1 MQHPDEGTIHSWL
14 DGALSADEAARV
26 EAHVK
31 DCPQCAAAV
40 AEARGFIAA
49 SSRILTA
56 LDNAPRGVMPAAVP
70 RKRFDPLVWRVA
82 AALLVVAAG
91 TLVVVR
97 SPSGRSM
104 EAVATDSA
112 SSMPKAATAVE
123 VPAAPPQESQ
133 SASAASAPG
142 AVSPRAV
149 SPAAKNAPISA
160 AAKSAAKQPD
170 AIRRVEASQTAAQGF
185 AKGATRPDQNV
196 AGALG
201 AEASALPRPPAP
213 ARVADA
219 LTMERAAESDTLRVI
234 GAPRRIGANVTVY
247 EIAGDTVTLT
257 ESKRISLSGVVAT
270 GAAAGREM
278 AGKAAQD
285 RRKATAL
292 ATPDSAVRVA
302 AEAAAPPSLAP
313 MSRAAQV
320 DSASVLHTIT
330 WSDPAT
336 GTTFALTGR
345 MPEARLQQIR
355 IRIEQQRAAAEK
367 NP

>member
-14 DGALSADEAARV
+14 DGALSPDEAAQV

-97 SPSGRSM
+97 SPGGKSM

-112 SSMPKAATAVE
+112 SSLSKAATAVE
-123 VPAAPPQESQ
+123 LPAAPPQESQ
-133 SASAASAPG
+133 SAPAASA
-142 AVSPRAV
+142 PRAV
-149 SPAAKNAPISA
+149 SPAAKNAPIGA

-170 AIRRVEASQTAAQGF
+170 AGRRVEASQTTAQGF
-185 AKGATRPDQNV
+185 AKGAARPDQNV
-196 AGALG
+196 AAALG
-201 AEASALPRPPAP
+201 AEASALSRPPAP

-219 LTMERAAESDTLRVI
+219 LTMERVAESDTLRVI
-234 GAPRRIGANVTVY
+234 GSQRRIAANVTVY

-257 ESKRISLSGVVAT
+257 ESKRLSLSGVVAT
-270 GAAAGREM
+270 GVAARREM

-302 AEAAAPPSLAP
+302 AAAAGPPSLAP

-330 WSDPAT
+330 WSEPAT

>member
-14 DGALSADEAARV
+14 DGALSADDAARV

-31 DCPQCAAAV
+31 DCPRCAAAV

-70 RKRFDPLVWRVA
+70 RKRIDPMVWRVA

-97 SPSGRSM
+97 SPGGRSM

-112 SSMPKAATAVE
+112 SSMPKAGAAVE
-123 VPAAPPQESQ
+123 VPAAAPQESQ
-133 SASAASAPG
+133 SALAAST
-142 AVSPRAV
+142 PRAV
-149 SPAAKNAPISA
+149 LPAAKNAPISTGV
-160 AAKSAAKQPD
+160 KSAAKQPD
-170 AIRRVEASQTAAQGF
+170 AVRRVEASQAAAQGF
-185 AKGATRPDQNV
+185 AKGAARADQNV

-201 AEASALPRPPAP
+201 AEASALPRAPAP

-219 LTMERAAESDTLRVI
+219 LTMERTAESDTLKVI
-234 GAPRRIGANVTVY
+234 GSPRRIGANVTIY

-257 ESKRISLSGVVAT
+257 ESKRLSLSGVVAT
-270 GAAAGREM
+270 GVATGREM

-302 AEAAAPPSLAP
+302 AAAAAPPSLAP

-320 DSASVLHTIT
+320 DNASVLHTIT
-330 WSDPAT
+330 WSDAAT

-367 NP
+367 TP